1 MAITKAGTTITV
13 EYEAGDAKGDSFSNP
28 YRMSD
33 ILQADIDN
41 GWGVIENI
49 GNTYHIKANI
59 TLADSTT
66 FVYINGEN
74 LIWEDADYDNDH
86 LLDTNTCN
94 LRIYNSHLSP
104 YTSRAGD
111 IRLGLNTSDPYDL
124 NVINTSFTLL
134 QQVYF
139 YGGHYKNI
147 QLNKNQFNNIP
158 SGNYVYLN
166 NIQLNGYGDTV
177 RGNGLKP
184 LLNAQEANNITI
196 SNCAYAVMVY
206 GASGTYRNL
215 KLINNTNDLLVLA
228 LNDGRVMNFI
238 DSEVNFES
246 MYILPNYNGNQTL
259 NNISSFNFDIKNSIG
274 GEIVLYDKDGIE
286 IYSHTMSTE
295 NVSEEILFR
304 SIYMRSTSSEGIVEY
319 HDNIYQPFTL
329 KVIKAGYQTLTI
341 PDIMITAGQSTNI
354 RGELVPIE
362 ELNPVG
368 FTNQA
373 ETEVLRHLFLNEDIL
388 NIGDT
393 AGLLAS
399 SQEGN
404 FYIALFTGD
413 PGETGS
419 TTSEATYTGYARASV
434 SRGDTGW
441 YEGMGI
447 ARNINP
453 INFPECMGGEET
465 ITHYAIM
472 KENTGDKML
481 CYGELQDPI
490 NIVKTS
496 QPQFG
501 PYSIEFRLN

>member
-1 MAITKAGTTITV
+1 LVVSREG
-13 EYEAGDAKGDSFSNP
+13 
-28 YRMSD
+28 
-33 ILQADIDN
+33 
-41 GWGVIENI
+41 
-49 GNTYHIKANI
+49 
-59 TLADSTT
+59 
-66 FVYINGEN
+66 
-74 LIWEDADYDNDH
+74 YDN
-86 LLDTNTCN
+86 LE
-94 LRIYNSHLSP
+94 IP
-104 YTSRAGD
+104 
-111 IRLGLNTSDPYDL
+111 
-124 NVINTSFTLL
+124 
-134 QQVYF
+134 
-139 YGGHYKNI
+139 NI
-147 QLNKNQFNNIP
+147 VP
-158 SGNYVYLN
+158 
-166 NIQLNGYGDTV
+166 
-177 RGNGLKP
+177 
-184 LLNAQEANNITI
+184 TI
-196 SNCAYAVMVY
+196 
-206 GASGTYRNL
+206 G
-215 KLINNTNDLLVLA
+215 
-228 LNDGRVMNFI
+228 
-238 DSEVNFES
+238 
-246 MYILPNYNGNQTL
+246 
-259 NNISSFNFDIKNSIG
+259 
-274 GEIVLYDKDGIE
+274 
-286 IYSHTMSTE
+286 
-295 NVSEEILFR
+295 
-304 SIYMRSTSSEGIVEY
+304 
-319 HDNIYQPFTL
+319 QP
-329 KVIKAGYQTLTI
+329 
-341 PDIMITAGQSTNI
+341 TNI

>member
-1 MAITKAGTTITV
+1 VFDLVTDGDGEIPQQEVLRLRDEVNIAERTIT
-13 EYEAGDAKGDSFSNP
+13 YYNP
-28 YRMSD
+28 FRM
-33 ILQADIDN
+33 
-41 GWGVIENI
+41 VIEYTGKQTYESKINI
-49 GNTYHIKANI
+49 NSKQDLQIA
-59 TLADSTT
+59 LAS
-66 FVYINGEN
+66 
-74 LIWEDADYDNDH
+74 
-86 LLDTNTCN
+86 
-94 LRIYNSHLSP
+94 
-104 YTSRAGD
+104 
-111 IRLGLNTSDPYDL
+111 
-124 NVINTSFTLL
+124 
-134 QQVYF
+134 
-139 YGGHYKNI
+139 
-147 QLNKNQFNNIP
+147 
-158 SGNYVYLN
+158 
-166 NIQLNGYGDTV
+166 
-177 RGNGLKP
+177 
-184 LLNAQEANNITI
+184 
-196 SNCAYAVMVY
+196 
-206 GASGTYRNL
+206 
-215 KLINNTNDLLVLA
+215 
-228 LNDGRVMNFI
+228 
-238 DSEVNFES
+238 
-246 MYILPNYNGNQTL
+246 
-259 NNISSFNFDIKNSIG
+259 
-274 GEIVLYDKDGIE
+274 
-286 IYSHTMSTE
+286 
-295 NVSEEILFR
+295 
-304 SIYMRSTSSEGIVEY
+304 
-319 HDNIYQPFTL
+319 
-329 KVIKAGYQTLTI
+329 
-341 PDIMITAGQSTNI
+341 
-354 RGELVPIE
+354 IE

>member
-1 MAITKAGTTITV
+1 MAITHDTNYVYVTGTNDDEPFTL
-13 EYEAGDAKGDSFSNP
+13 A
-28 YRMSD
+28 D
-33 ILQADIDN
+33 IYQYDIDN
-41 GWGVIENI
+41 GLGKIFYDGGKTYDFRGIGFYMSGVVKFNSVSENI
-49 GNTYHIKANI
+49 TFSVNPPGDLFRFYVAGGSEVMFDDVNFSGGGRRFRIHDHLQSMTFKNCKITAGSYAYLEEIKLTNCIFNKVRAFFIHSGVTFDSVTVINCAFGICPFNEFTAINDGLTIVNSDRSFYTKYISGDMTFSNIKSFNSGSVQVIIRYSGSTASLVDCNFNPASIDIDDLSNGNTIIKYK
-59 TLADSTT
+59 ST
-66 FVYINGEN
+66 F
-74 LIWEDADYDNDH
+74 IWNFA
-86 LLDTNTCN
+86 
-94 LRIYNSHLSP
+94 
-104 YTSRAGD
+104 
-111 IRLGLNTSDPYDL
+111 
-124 NVINTSFTLL
+124 
-134 QQVYF
+134 QQVYL
-139 YGGHYKNI
+139 K
-147 QLNKNQFNNIP
+147 
-158 SGNYVYLN
+158 VY
-166 NIQLNGYGDTV
+166 
-177 RGNGLKP
+177 
-184 LLNAQEANNITI
+184 NAQDDLIIDKIVESGDEDILQFANR
-196 SNCAYAVMVY
+196 Y
-206 GASGTYRNL
+206 
-215 KLINNTNDLLVLA
+215 
-228 LNDGRVMNFI
+228 
-238 DSEVNFES
+238 
-246 MYILPNYNGNQTL
+246 
-259 NNISSFNFDIKNSIG
+259 
-274 GEIVLYDKDGIE
+274 IE
-286 IYSHTMSTE
+286 IE
-295 NVSEEILFR
+295 NFTVTTSELTYNEPFKLVA
-304 SIYMRSTSSEGIVEY
+304 SKEGYE
-319 HDNIYQPFTL
+319 P
-329 KVIKAGYQTLTI
+329 LTI
-341 PDIMITAGQSTNI
+341 PDIMITAGQPTNI